1 MPRRLPV
8 GGALPSSRF
17 AHYIPAVANQP
28 NRPQKRRVEGS
39 GRVTPKG
46 GPTKPAKSSSRS
58 SSPEASSRYTPP
70 VPAYK
75 KMSPPW
81 WPATMFVPWGL
92 GILMIILNYVGTLPG
107 ATSNWYVFGGLGLI
121 LVGII
126 AATQYH

>member
-1 MPRRLPV
+1 M
-8 GGALPSSRF
+8 
-17 AHYIPAVANQP
+17 ANQP
-28 NRPQKRRVEGS
+28 SRPHKRRVEGS

-46 GPTKPAKSSSRS
+46 GPTKPTKSSSRS
-58 SSPEASSRYTPP
+58 STPDASGRYTPP

-75 KMSPPW
+75 KVSPPW

-92 GILMIILNYVGTLPG
+92 GIVMIILNYVGVLPG
-107 ATSNWYVFGGLGLI
+107 SVSNWYVFGGLGLI